1 MRFCQALF
9 LKIWSD
15 KILLFSAIFCPFTPL
30 TTLKIKIWKNINST
44 CRYYSFTHEYC
55 KWRSYDICFLRYGE
69 WQTKFFVILPHY
81 QPDESILKKIQKKKK
96 KMPGDIIILHVCTKN
111 YDHMM
116 YESWDK
122 VHEEWMDW
130 QTDEW
135 KHTSRFFW

>member
-1 MRFCQALF
+1 MNTVNEDHMTYVSWDMENDRQNF
-9 LKIWSD
+9 LSFYPI
-15 KILLFSAIFCPFTPL
+15 INLMNQF
-30 TTLKIKIWKNINST
+30 WK
-44 CRYYSFTHEYC
+44 
-55 KWRSYDICFLRYGE
+55 
-69 WQTKFFVILPHY
+69 KF
-81 QPDESILKKIQKKKK
+81 KKKKKK

-130 QTDEW
+130 KTDEW

>member
-1 MRFCQALF
+1 MNTVNEDHMTYVSWDMENDRQNF
-9 LKIWSD
+9 LSFYPI
-15 KILLFSAIFCPFTPL
+15 INLMNQF
-30 TTLKIKIWKNINST
+30 WK
-44 CRYYSFTHEYC
+44 
-55 KWRSYDICFLRYGE
+55 
-69 WQTKFFVILPHY
+69 KF
-81 QPDESILKKIQKKKK
+81 KKKKKK
-96 KMPGDIIILHVCTKN
+96 KMPGEIIILHVWNKN

>member
-1 MRFCQALF
+1 MNTVNEDHMTYVSWDMENDRQNF
-9 LKIWSD
+9 LSFYPI
-15 KILLFSAIFCPFTPL
+15 INLMNQF
-30 TTLKIKIWKNINST
+30 WK
-44 CRYYSFTHEYC
+44 
-55 KWRSYDICFLRYGE
+55 
-69 WQTKFFVILPHY
+69 KF
-81 QPDESILKKIQKKKK
+81 KKKK
-96 KMPGDIIILHVCTKN
+96 KKKPGDIIILHVYTKN

>member
-1 MRFCQALF
+1 MNTVNEDHMTYVSWDMENDRQNFLSFYPIINLMNQF
-9 LKIWSD
+9 LK
-15 KILLFSAIFCPFTPL
+15 K
-30 TTLKIKIWKNINST
+30 
-44 CRYYSFTHEYC
+44 
-55 KWRSYDICFLRYGE
+55 
-69 WQTKFFVILPHY
+69 
-81 QPDESILKKIQKKKK
+81 LKKKKKK